1 MPPHSTAGKPLAFFQ
16 NGITFAGDMDTPSMN
31 EISRSPASETDTIA
45 AFATALGGALA
56 VIRVSGP
63 EAVAAGQRVW
73 QGAAP
78 LASPPCR
85 TLRLGVARNA
95 GGVLDG
101 EVLAVYMPG
110 PRSFTGEDVV
120 ELHCHGGALGAR
132 LVLLALLEAGC
143 RHAEPGEFTKRA
155 FLNGRLDLTQAEAV
169 ADLIGAQSESAL
181 HLANRQLGGLLGRR
195 VRELDEGLALL
206 LAEIE
211 SRLDFPEEDLDW
223 EPTAS
228 LRAGLDRA
236 RNACRELLDSQTE
249 GEILRQGIVL
259 VLAGPPNVGKSSL
272 LNAILGRDRA
282 IVTEIPGTTRDTLE
296 ELAHIRGIP
305 VRLVDTAGIREAND
319 LIERS
324 GIERS
329 RASIRQAQVVLW
341 IVDGSQPY
349 AGQAW
354 HPGEHTF
361 AGPVLVVANKCDRDA
376 CDPPAGAIRTCA
388 LDGRGLGELFDA
400 IERAVW
406 QTPHHRESE
415 VAVSARHGRCLA
427 AAAES
432 LAAAEAALDGE
443 AWELVAAA
451 LRAAQAELGRMTG
464 RTADPD
470 ILDIVFSRFC
480 IGK

>member
-1 MPPHSTAGKPLAFFQ
+1 MPPHPAAGKPLAFFQ

-31 EISRSPASETDTIA
+31 EISHLNASETDTIA

-63 EAVAAGQRVW
+63 EAAAAGQRVW

-78 LASPPCR
+78 LAVPPFR
-85 TLRLGVARNA
+85 TLRLGVARNS
-95 GGVLDG
+95 GGMLDG

-110 PRSFTGEDVV
+110 PHSFTGEDVV

-223 EPTAS
+223 EPTVS

-236 RNACRELLDSQTE
+236 RNACRELLASQTE
-249 GEILRQGIVL
+249 GEILRQIG
-259 VLAGPPNVGKSSL
+259 
-272 LNAILGRDRA
+272 
-282 IVTEIPGTTRDTLE
+282 
-296 ELAHIRGIP
+296 
-305 VRLVDTAGIREAND
+305 
-319 LIERS
+319 
-324 GIERS
+324 
-329 RASIRQAQVVLW
+329 RASCR
-341 IVDGSQPY
+341 
-349 AGQAW
+349 
-354 HPGEHTF
+354 
-361 AGPVLVVANKCDRDA
+361 
-376 CDPPAGAIRTCA
+376 
-388 LDGRGLGELFDA
+388 
-400 IERAVW
+400 ERV
-406 QTPHHRESE
+406 
-415 VAVSARHGRCLA
+415 
-427 AAAES
+427 
-432 LAAAEAALDGE
+432 
-443 AWELVAAA
+443 
-451 LRAAQAELGRMTG
+451 
-464 RTADPD
+464 
-470 ILDIVFSRFC
+470 
-480 IGK
+480 

>member
-1 MPPHSTAGKPLAFFQ
+1 MAETD
-16 NGITFAGDMDTPSMN
+16 TMDMTEMDAN
-31 EISRSPASETDTIA
+31 SRRNETDTIA

-63 EAVAAGQRVW
+63 EAVALAQRVW
-73 QGAAP
+73 RGASPLAAAP
-78 LASPPCR
+78 FR
-85 TLRLGVARNA
+85 TLRLGVARHA

-110 PRSFTGEDVV
+110 PHSFTGEDVV

-169 ADLIGAQSESAL
+169 ADLIAAHSEAAL
-181 HLANRQLGGLLGRR
+181 HLANRQLGGLLGNR
-195 VRELDEGLALL
+195 VRELDEALAEW

-211 SRLDFPEEDLDW
+211 SRLDFPEEDLEW
-223 EPTAS
+223 ESADS
-228 LRAGLDRA
+228 LRAGLARA
-236 RNACRELLDSQTE
+236 REGCRELLASQAE
-249 GEILRQGIVL
+249 GEVLRQGIVL

-305 VRLVDTAGIREAND
+305 VRLVDTAGIREAAD
-319 LIERS
+319 LIERT

-341 IVDGSQPY
+341 IVDASQPY
-349 AGQAW
+349 ATQAW
-354 HPGEHTF
+354 RPEEHTF
-361 AGPVLVVANKCDRDA
+361 AGPVLVVANKCDQA
-376 CDPPAGAIRTCA
+376 VGDPPGGAIRTCA

-400 IERAVW
+400 IERTVW
-406 QTPHHRESE
+406 EVPHHRESE
-415 VAVSARHGRCLA
+415 VAVSARHGHCLA
-427 AAAES
+427 AAVEA
-432 LAAAEAALDGE
+432 LAAAEAALPGE

-451 LRAAQAELGRMTG
+451 LRAAQTDLGRITG